1 MMEKY
6 RHYPEGKLVEV
17 MKMATIAM
25 MRPDISIDNL
35 GVNTYKELID
45 MMMMEVSK
53 GTMPNVLVTIERD
66 LKEIFR
72 VSNIRIFGSRITL

>member
-72 VSNIRIFGSRITL
+72 VSNIRTFGSRITL